1 MRNIN
6 NDLNSVCV
14 VGMGYVG
21 LTLATAL
28 AEVGYKVTGIEIN
41 KKLVKNLNSGKVHFL
56 ERGLE
61 PRFKKQ
67 LKNGNIKITNN
78 NESKNFDV
86 IVICVATPID
96 KKTFKP
102 IVDHIN
108 NSLKTVSRLIRKGSM
123 VLMRSTLPVGL
134 SRETVIPKIEEFS
147 GLTVGNDFFFA
158 FTPERTLEG
167 KALTE
172 LYHNTQIVG
181 GFSSDCNLLA
191 STFFQKLTSTIVNVS
206 SIEAAE
212 MIKMIDNSYRD
223 VSFAYA
229 NELALISEHL
239 NLDAHEVI
247 NAANTDY
254 PRNNVPLPSP
264 GVGGACLSKDPYI
277 LLDSFRSHGL
287 DGNLIKQSR
296 NINEASAE
304 QIYTRCSSALE
315 SVGKDIKNSKIFVVG
330 FAFKGEPET
339 SDLRESTT
347 LWFLDELR
355 EHGISEIAGYDPVVS
370 PNVIR
375 NLGIQWTSVIDGFK
389 NADVVFIMNNHRSYI
404 QFDIH
409 YLLESM
415 NKPALF
421 YDAWQ
426 IFHRNEVMRS
436 PGVLTMSVGRG

>member
-147 GLTVGNDFFFA
+147 GLTVGNDFFF
-158 FTPERTLEG
+158 
-167 KALTE
+167 
-172 LYHNTQIVG
+172 
-181 GFSSDCNLLA
+181 
-191 STFFQKLTSTIVNVS
+191 
-206 SIEAAE
+206 
-212 MIKMIDNSYRD
+212 
-223 VSFAYA
+223 
-229 NELALISEHL
+229 
-239 NLDAHEVI
+239 
-247 NAANTDY
+247 
-254 PRNNVPLPSP
+254 
-264 GVGGACLSKDPYI
+264 
-277 LLDSFRSHGL
+277 
-287 DGNLIKQSR
+287 
-296 NINEASAE
+296 
-304 QIYTRCSSALE
+304 
-315 SVGKDIKNSKIFVVG
+315 
-330 FAFKGEPET
+330 
-339 SDLRESTT
+339 
-347 LWFLDELR
+347 
-355 EHGISEIAGYDPVVS
+355 
-370 PNVIR
+370 
-375 NLGIQWTSVIDGFK
+375 
-389 NADVVFIMNNHRSYI
+389 
-404 QFDIH
+404 
-409 YLLESM
+409 
-415 NKPALF
+415 
-421 YDAWQ
+421 
-426 IFHRNEVMRS
+426 
-436 PGVLTMSVGRG
+436 